1 MGKVPVDWERA
12 NITPI
17 FKKNKKKKWVIY
29 RPVSFTSIPGKVIE
43 KIHLESISKCMKDK
57 EVHSQHRF
65 TKGKSRLT
73 NFTGF
78 YREVTSLVVNGKT
91 VHVVYLDFR
100 QNGKVQVR

>member
-1 MGKVPVDWERA
+1 
-12 NITPI
+12 
-17 FKKNKKKKWVIY
+17 
-29 RPVSFTSIPGKVIE
+29 
-43 KIHLESISKCMKDK
+43 MKDK